1 LWRATGRRSF
11 GAGRRTPSYRFI
23 KGVPGRSYG
32 LAIARRLGV
41 DGAVVA
47 RAEERVPHQEMAL
60 DALLREAEARNRHLL
75 EWEQALSDRAAA
87 LVLSEGS
94 LAARAA
100 LAGDREAE
108 LRRREK
114 DAERRARAIA
124 QEYLLNARARVEEAI
139 QVATEADAA
148 RDARRVVEEAVRDLR
163 AAEAEADAAGAER
176 VSVVPGDRVRLRSG
190 GLGTVVEQREDGRLL
205 VVAGSLR
212 LVVAPDQVAE
222 VLPPVAPVRSLAAE
236 SAAVTARAD
245 DAEQEVDLRGMRV
258 DEAEMAMLA
267 ALDAAVLAAY
277 PLLKVIHGKGTGAV
291 RERVHE
297 LVRSD
302 CRVTRFGLAPHNQGG
317 SGVTIVE
324 LGG

>member
-1 LWRATGRRSF
+1 MTDF
-11 GAGRRTPSYRFI
+11 
-23 KGVPGRSYG
+23 
-32 LAIARRLGV
+32 
-41 DGAVVA
+41 DGATYDPDFDHA
-47 RAEERVPHQEMAL
+47 RLTSQLDRVRTLMQ
-60 DALLREAEARNRHLL
+60 DGQWRTLREIADKVGDPEA
-75 EWEQALSDRAAA
+75 S
-87 LVLSEGS
+87 VS
-94 LAARAA
+94 AR
-100 LAGDREAE
+100 L
-108 LRRREK
+108 
-114 DAERRARAIA
+114 
-124 QEYLLNARARVEEAI
+124 
-139 QVATEADAA
+139 
-148 RDARRVVEEAVRDLR
+148 RDLR
-163 AAEAEADAAGAER
+163 KEKFGAWRVER
-176 VSVVPGDRVRLRSG
+176 RRRGAPERGLHEYRL
-190 GLGTVVEQREDGRLL
+190 
-205 VVAGSLR
+205 
-212 LVVAPDQVAE
+212 
-222 VLPPVAPVRSLAAE
+222 LPPVAPVRSLAAE